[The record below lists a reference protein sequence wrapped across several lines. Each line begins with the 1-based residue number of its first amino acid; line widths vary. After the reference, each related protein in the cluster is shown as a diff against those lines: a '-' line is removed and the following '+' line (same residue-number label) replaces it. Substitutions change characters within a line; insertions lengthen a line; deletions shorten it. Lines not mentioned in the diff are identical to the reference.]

1 MPEEYEREEDE
12 EEPVRVGIE
21 SVGDMAEFIT
31 VPTIDKAYRNYVT
44 KDMAVSYFKSEKWV
58 HIVVKYFGLI
68 EDFIFIKT
76 PKIAKTYDA
85 ELKALITSLRS
96 VDGFERER
104 LTTITQ
110 VIRRV
115 TETKKEGKGWFRR

>member
-1 MPEEYEREEDE
+1 MPEEYERDE

-31 VPTIDKAYRNYVT
+31 VPTIDKAYREYVT

-58 HIVVKYFGLI
+58 QIVMKYFSLI

-76 PKIAKTYDA
+76 PNIAKTYDA

-110 VIRRV
+110 VVKRV
-115 TETKKEGKGWFRR
+115 SETKKEAKGWFRR